1 MLSSPYIDLL
11 RAALACHA
19 VQCQHISMPDD
30 LDVEDLEM
38 EFTLELWI
46 LSHLQVVLASQHFIL
61 VLVPTISYLQQ
72 IGTKNMVCSG

>member
-1 MLSSPYIDLL
+1 
-11 RAALACHA
+11 
-19 VQCQHISMPDD
+19 MPDD